1 MVDRLV
7 KVFHEYEERLRSFDY
22 VPRFSYGRWMMRD
35 DGDPNKYFLLI
46 TYDIVRR
53 EPALDIQSEYS
64 LSAHTVA
71 DWGMYTHHFKV
82 RV

>member
-7 KVFHEYEERLRSFDY
+7 KVFHEYEERLRRSDY
-22 VPRFSYGRWMMRD
+22 VPRFSYGRRMMRD

-46 TYDIVRR
+46 TYIMRR
-53 EPALDIQSEYS
+53 EPALHIQSEYS

-71 DWGMYTHHFKV
+71 DWGMYTHHLKV